1 MPRLT
6 RSCRQ
11 ILHIAIV
18 VTCIFLTGSVLY
30 NHTSLFRSRSDQHWT
45 SLSKLSPVDTY
56 KDVIQTYWRN
66 NSKVVLLQK
75 EGDAYLPQKK
85 DEEKNNHDPLRRG
98 VTYWERESRDAS
110 AKIGNQ
116 TSDVKVI
123 LMRDF
128 PYYYEIKPG
137 SQVFQGCPGV
147 RSCTVATDSNVP
159 ADLVILFSINSNSR
173 NYMNPPPRPANQM
186 WAYFAVEAPPHSYS
200 SVLGSPAWQLY
211 FNWTMTYR
219 LDSDI
224 RFGYGIVVT
233 KSSDSGSSDHKTY
246 DESALM
252 KKIRG
257 KSKMAAIFV
266 SNCNDNAQRLSFL
279 KLLKKA
285 VPGVDVYGT
294 CGSLKCD
301 KGSNSCHEMLER
313 DYFFYL
319 AFENS
324 HCTDYV
330 TEKAFLTLKYD
341 VVPVVRG
348 GANYSSLVPP
358 MSVIDTSAFQ
368 SILDLGRYLQYL
380 MDNPTEYLRYLR
392 WKKDYVI
399 VEPQPL
405 PWCELCSKVHEAY
418 KQRPQAYVNVNSW
431 WVDGTC
437 RQANDL
443 HLYGQF

>member
-1 MPRLT
+1 
-6 RSCRQ
+6 
-11 ILHIAIV
+11 
-18 VTCIFLTGSVLY
+18 
-30 NHTSLFRSRSDQHWT
+30 
-45 SLSKLSPVDTY
+45 
-56 KDVIQTYWRN
+56 
-66 NSKVVLLQK
+66 
-75 EGDAYLPQKK
+75 
-85 DEEKNNHDPLRRG
+85 
-98 VTYWERESRDAS
+98 
-110 AKIGNQ
+110 
-116 TSDVKVI
+116 
-123 LMRDF
+123 MRDF

-159 ADLVILFSINSNSR
+159 ADLVILFSTNSNSR
-173 NYMNPPPRPANQM
+173 NYTSPPPRPANQI

-200 SVLGSPAWQLY
+200 SVLGSPAWRLY

-224 RFGYGIVVT
+224 RFGYGIVVKT
-233 KSSDSGSSDHKTY
+233 SNDSGSSDHKTY

-252 KKIRG
+252 KKIRELCQG
-257 KSKMAAIFV
+257 WTFTGPAGRSVRERIK
-266 SNCNDNAQRLSFL
+266 Q
-279 KLLKKA
+279 LLRDA
-285 VPGVDVYGT
+285 GT
-294 CGSLKCD
+294 
-301 KGSNSCHEMLER
+301 

-324 HCTDYV
+324 LCTDYV

-380 MDNPTEYLRYLR
+380 KDNPTEYLRYLR

-405 PWCELCSKVHEAY
+405 PWCELCSKVHEATY
-418 KQRPQAYVNVNSW
+418 GKQRPQAYVNVNSW

-443 HLYGQF
+443 HIYGQF